1 MKKRFNVQLTNQSY
15 QKLMKRV
22 HYLAATRTSV
32 ILLSLFLYQDS
43 KLNEKQLSHYL
54 EQINDD
60 THREKFYFEV
70 SPYLINTLKNKKRY
84 LYTVDEYVSAFLS
97 FILEDE
103 TNKWGEIDEKQEKV
117 TNIFAIDKEL
127 THWLDRF
134 SKTSGI
140 SQTTLL
146 NYSFMYPLVSINER
160 EKEKERI
167 KKGLFL
173 TQSSLAYLE
182 THSEVKKATIIENH
196 IKELQKLE
204 KK

>member
-1 MKKRFNVQLTNQSY
+1 MKKRFNVQLTNQNY
-15 QKLMKRV
+15 RKLMKRV
-22 HYLAATRTSV
+22 HYLASTRTSV

-43 KLNEKQLSHYL
+43 KLTEKQISHYL

-60 THREKFYFEV
+60 NHKEKFYFEA
-70 SPYLINTLKNKKRY
+70 SPYIVNTLKNKKRY
-84 LYTVDEYVSAFLS
+84 LYTLDEYVSAFLS

-103 TNKWGEIDEKQEKV
+103 TNEWGEIDGKQEKV
-117 TNIFAIDKEL
+117 TSIFALDKDL

-146 NYSFMYPLVSINER
+146 NYSFMYPQVSIDER
-160 EKEKERI
+160 EKEKGRI

-173 TQSSLAYLE
+173 TQSSLTYLE

-196 IKELQKLE
+196 IKKLQKLE